1 MMNRFTILLLPL
13 RRLVVRLLRWPKR
26 YGFGAQ
32 SPFAYRLITDVISEH
47 TPYYKYGVLRQEEK
61 RAGSSDVPEGCCK
74 ETLQMKRL
82 LYRLVN
88 YAQPTNTLSVG
99 CSTSSH
105 LYLLAAKEGM
115 NFWHASSLDELFL
128 DAGEPVDFLYLH
140 DVNHPELLRQAFELC
155 AERTTPQSLFV
166 VQGIG
171 YSPQMRGLWR
181 GLKDDAR
188 VVVTFDLFDFG
199 LLFFDKSK
207 QRQHYKVSF

>member
-1 MMNRFTILLLPL
+1 MMNRFSILLLPL
-13 RRLVVRLLRWPKR
+13 RRLFVRLLRWPKR
-26 YGFGAQ
+26 YGFGTH

-47 TPYYKYGVLRQEEK
+47 TPYYNYNALRKEEQ
-61 RAGSSDVPEGCCK
+61 RFGISDLPKGCCR

-88 YAQPTNTLSVG
+88 FVQPTNTLSVG
-99 CSTSSH
+99 CPTTSR
-105 LYLLAAKEGM
+105 LYLSAAKQGM

-140 DVNHPELLRQAFELC
+140 DVNNPELLRQAFELC

-171 YSPQMRGLWR
+171 YTPQMRRLWR
-181 GLKDDAR
+181 EFQGDAR

-199 LLFFDKSK
+199 LLFFDPSK
-207 QRQHYKVSF
+207 QRQHYKVCI

>member
-1 MMNRFTILLLPL
+1 MMNRFSIWLLPL
-13 RRLVVRLLRWPKR
+13 RRLFVRLLRWPKR
-26 YGFGAQ
+26 YGFGTH
-32 SPFAYRLITDVISEH
+32 SPFAYRMITDVISEH
-47 TPYYKYGVLRQEEK
+47 TPYYDYSALRKEEK
-61 RAGSSDVPEGCCK
+61 RFDSSALPKGCCQ

-88 YAQPTNTLSVG
+88 FAQPQNTLSVG
-99 CSTSSH
+99 CPTSSC
-105 LYLLAAKEGM
+105 LYLSAAKQGM

-140 DVNHPELLRQAFELC
+140 DVNNPELLRQAFKLC

-171 YSPQMRGLWR
+171 YCPAMRALWQEF
-181 GLKDDAR
+181 LDDSR

-199 LLFFDKSK
+199 LLFFDPSK
-207 QRQHYKVSF
+207 QRQHYKVSL